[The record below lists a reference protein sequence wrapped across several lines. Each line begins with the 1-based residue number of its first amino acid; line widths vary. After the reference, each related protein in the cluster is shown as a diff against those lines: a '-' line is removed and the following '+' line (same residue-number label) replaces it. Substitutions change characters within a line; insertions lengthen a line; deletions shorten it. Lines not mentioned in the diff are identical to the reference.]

1 MAANIIELPAGVEPS
16 TMSLTFASNTKLFES
31 TFNKSTS
38 TAKFAGDRWK
48 LTLNFDNLDWE
59 IDALTA
65 FMINLGGMSGRV
77 RVPAFHR
84 LGEPARGTPV
94 VNGGGQTGGLLLTR
108 GWKPNQLV
116 LGIGKFF
123 QVGDELKM
131 VTKDIVAD
139 ASGNATLEFAPWIRH
154 QPDNNTEIITYRP
167 SGIFRPEEDEMTMS
181 LEPGD
186 GSFSISLTEAF
197 YV

>member
-1 MAANIIELPAGVEPS
+1 MAANIIELPAGVRPS
-16 TMSLTFASNTKLFES
+16 TMNLTFASNTKLFES

-48 LTLNFDNLDWE
+48 LTLNFENLDWE

-77 RVPAFHR
+77 RVPVFHR
-84 LGEPARGTPV
+84 LGEPARGNPT
-94 VNGGGQTGGLLLTR
+94 VNGGGQTGGLLVTKD
-108 GWKPNQLV
+108 WKPNQLV

-131 VTKDIVAD
+131 VTKDIVSD
-139 ASGNATLEFAPWIRH
+139 ASGNATLEFAPWIRSE
-154 QPDNNTEIITYRP
+154 PADNSEIITYQP
-167 SGIFRPEEDEMTMS
+167 SGIFRPEDDEMTMN

-197 YV
+197 YT